1 MGEPSKAAE
10 SLDTRL
16 LAAAG
21 AHGLDLDKLAGRTLV
36 EGVLRYW
43 PRGMGPDPVLLTG
56 ELLFDQ
62 TLRET
67 QDAGVMVFRRFRPDE
82 VLWGMEIIAPFLLR
96 EGIRLD
102 LAPLATGA
110 VDGGYGDPVDRWAIR
125 GMVGNVSATGTIDMT
140 TGFGPDAISEAIEVS
155 EIPSLVSG
163 LPPLDIACQPLEAL
177 AAEKLLAVVLQA
189 DTDFRIKDLADLID
203 TRLWHGVDC
212 RDVARELSRLCRH
225 HRIDLEELPKTLEWP
240 TIQRVESSW
249 EHHRA
254 AGKTGLSIFSAWI
267 DAAYLWGEVR
277 DELSLKRR
285 PFSVQRPISNVV
297 RLPA

>member
-1 MGEPSKAAE
+1 MGELSKAAE

-21 AHGLDLDKLAGRTLV
+21 AHGLDMDKLAGRTLV

-67 QDAGVMVFRRFRPDE
+67 QDAGVMIFRHYRPDE
-82 VLWGMEIIAPFLLR
+82 ILRGMEIIAPILLR

-102 LAPLATGA
+102 LASLAPQA
-110 VDGGYGDPVDRWAIR
+110 VDGWDGDPVDRWTIR
-125 GMVGNVSATGTIDMT
+125 GLVGNVRATGNIEMAL
-140 TGFGPDAISEAIEVS
+140 GLGPDAISEAIECS
-155 EIPSLVSG
+155 EIPSVIAG
-163 LPPLDIACQPLEAL
+163 LPPLDIACHPLEAL
-177 AAEKLLAVVLQA
+177 AAEKLLAVVLQS
-189 DTDFRIKDLADLID
+189 DTDFRIGQLADLVD
-203 TRLWHGVDC
+203 ARLWHGVDC

-225 HRIDLEELPKTLEWP
+225 HRIDIEELPKTLEWP
-240 TIQRVESSW
+240 TIQRLDSAW

-277 DELSLKRR
+277 DELSLERR
-285 PFSVQRPISNVV
+285 PFSVQRPVSNVV